1 MLHPGDKFGRD
12 RRETRTSMFS
22 RKTFLCGFCGVSLL
36 SLLTYLLFVNAP
48 LMRSANSNLPSDASS
63 ESEQTETTVVQ
74 SITDHHATSSTTI
87 ANDDGDIPKTSK
99 VNDSSTSRLN
109 TMISKVPNKLERPK
123 TSKVQRV
130 VPNKLKRPKISKVDA
145 SRVSRLNTTISK
157 AQRSGPNKC
166 EYPTLEDVFGV
177 DKGNY
182 DMPDD
187 EITFTDKDC
196 VNTKEYCSTNI
207 KCANGL
213 HKNGDIS
220 LKCSGPHWIY
230 TECLREIEGL
240 KCQLMGTNAIKCSW
254 TNIQDIAGAKYFVK
268 LSHSFDQLSNSY
280 PLISKK
286 LTTESSV
293 EFTDESISSGKG
305 YVVRLY
311 AKDGDGKEIAH
322 QATFSE
328 CEYPT
333 LEDVF
338 GVDKGNYD

>member
-1 MLHPGDKFGRD
+1 
-12 RRETRTSMFS
+12 
-22 RKTFLCGFCGVSLL
+22 
-36 SLLTYLLFVNAP
+36 
-48 LMRSANSNLPSDASS
+48 
-63 ESEQTETTVVQ
+63 
-74 SITDHHATSSTTI
+74 
-87 ANDDGDIPKTSK
+87 
-99 VNDSSTSRLN
+99 
-109 TMISKVPNKLERPK
+109 MISKVPNKLERPK

-166 EYPTLEDVFGV
+166 EDPTPENVFGA
-177 DKGNY
+177 DMKNY
-182 DMPDD
+182 DVSGDVL
-187 EITFTDKDC
+187 TFKESKCDFA
-196 VNTKEYCSTNI
+196 KEYCPINI
-207 KCANGL
+207 KCADDFYKDSSDIEL
-213 HKNGDIS
+213 MCVPHKSPGS
-220 LKCSGPHWIY
+220 QWILRSNQ
-230 TECLREIEGL
+230 CLREIEGL
-240 KCQLMGTNAIKCSW
+240 KCQLVGTKAIKCNW
-254 TNIQDIAGAKYFVK
+254 TKIQDIDGAEYFVGLRHF
-268 LSHSFDQLSNSY
+268 LSESNHSY
-280 PLISKK
+280 PLIPVKS
-286 LTTESSV
+286 TTDNSV